1 MRYLIVE
8 NGIVVNAVE
17 AESADVLERIL
28 PHASILQHD
37 HAGPGW
43 LVKGK
48 DLVPPADEKAPESPP
63 WEEIPI
69 VDFLAKF
76 TPKEWRGFKNA
87 AESDE
92 EIDHM
97 LLILLRANTVY
108 RLHPLVQR
116 GLAKGVDLGILTPA
130 RRAEIGG

>member
-8 NGIVVNAVE
+8 NGIVANAVE
-17 AESADVLERIL
+17 AESADVLERIF
-28 PHASILQHD
+28 PHASIVQHD
-37 HAGPGW
+37 SAGPGW
-43 LVKGK
+43 IVQGK
-48 DLVPPADEKAPESPP
+48 DLIPPTDEKAPELPL

-92 EIDHM
+92 EIDHL
-97 LLILLRANTVY
+97 LLILSRANTVH

-116 GLAKGVDLGILTPA
+116 GLAKGVELGILTPV